1 MIATVQRVSEANKIT
16 FNPLFLCGGV
26 GLGKTHLMHA
36 IAHEIKKRNPE
47 RRVIYLS
54 AEKFMYH
61 FIKALRFK
69 IQLLLKNNSETLMF

>member
-1 MIATVQRVSEANKIT
+1 MHLQPTCCTE
-16 FNPLFLCGGV
+16 V
-26 GLGKTHLMHA
+26 GLEKTHLMHA

-69 IQLLLKNNSETLMF
+69 DMFL